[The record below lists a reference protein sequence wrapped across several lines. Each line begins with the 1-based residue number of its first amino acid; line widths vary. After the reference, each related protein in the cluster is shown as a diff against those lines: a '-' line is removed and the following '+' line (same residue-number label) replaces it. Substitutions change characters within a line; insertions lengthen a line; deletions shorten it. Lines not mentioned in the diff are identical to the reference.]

1 MTNKNLNIKNFPLLN
16 QIDEGIYFNDIDWN
30 KNAFQIL
37 LTSNLPTKTIFYY
50 AIDVGLRRLE
60 NSLYENYW
68 DVTEDALNDL
78 SQFVFNTSIDKD
90 VDDYLYEAKCQLL
103 MYSAIAIIK
112 MNTIRRRSLHDAKM
126 ACATIC
132 LLLLERNKSYEI
144 SSIKN
149 EYSSCIRSMHCRYLK
164 RIFIIVQ
171 WLSTLS
177 KIQIN
182 DIQTNYERYITIIIN
197 QLFSTILL
205 SDKINNFIDKN
216 LFDNNLNDDDD
227 VTSNDFVF
235 VRYFP
240 IFNEDIIDKYN
251 DLMYM
256 GFISTL
262 NQFKNNLV
270 RKLICHIWTLCCMIE
285 SNRISL
291 EIINSST
298 IREHFSLSPIDFEQ
312 KSIKI
317 ESLNER
323 DIIVFLLL
331 CAQQNIHLHDN
342 NSILHPYLLFSLSHL
357 CTQQQKNWWQTAME
371 QTSSNEFID
380 HLAII
385 RLNDEQI
392 SQHPPKPIILETAR
406 ILLKS

>member
-30 KNAFQIL
+30 KNAFEIL

-205 SDKINNFIDKN
+205 SDKINNFIDTN

-262 NQFKNNLV
+262 NQYLFL
-270 RKLICHIWTLCCMIE
+270 
-285 SNRISL
+285 
-291 EIINSST
+291 
-298 IREHFSLSPIDFEQ
+298 
-312 KSIKI
+312 SIKK
-317 ESLNER
+317 L
-323 DIIVFLLL
+323 
-331 CAQQNIHLHDN
+331 
-342 NSILHPYLLFSLSHL
+342 
-357 CTQQQKNWWQTAME
+357 
-371 QTSSNEFID
+371 
-380 HLAII
+380 
-385 RLNDEQI
+385 
-392 SQHPPKPIILETAR
+392 
-406 ILLKS
+406 

>member
-285 SNRISL
+285 SNRISF

-298 IREHFSLSPIDFEQ
+298 IREHFSLSPID
-312 KSIKI
+312 
-317 ESLNER
+317 
-323 DIIVFLLL
+323 
-331 CAQQNIHLHDN
+331 
-342 NSILHPYLLFSLSHL
+342 
-357 CTQQQKNWWQTAME
+357 
-371 QTSSNEFID
+371 
-380 HLAII
+380 
-385 RLNDEQI
+385 
-392 SQHPPKPIILETAR
+392 
-406 ILLKS
+406 